1 MSLMRFRLARDALQ
15 FGNEDGYCALKDQYR
30 ILWQIR
36 IARTSG
42 LARIFRFP
50 PAEPRFDFS
59 IKDGEFAGATPS
71 MGVPKP
77 PKIRSTEWI

>member
-1 MSLMRFRLARDALQ
+1 MSLMRLRLARDALQ
-15 FGNEDGYCALKDQYR
+15 FGNEDGYRALKDQYL
-30 ILWQIR
+30 ILWHIR

-59 IKDGEFAGATPS
+59 INDGSFAL
-71 MGVPKP
+71 
-77 PKIRSTEWI
+77 RQFE